1 MQAFAVP
8 ESGVYKLE
16 DFTTD
21 NLQNLPSE
29 SYAKT

>member
-1 MQAFAVP
+1 MQELAVP
-8 ESGVYKLE
+8 ESEVYKLE

-21 NLQNLPSE
+21 NLRNLPSE